1 MLKRTQVFDWEQ
13 EPVDDSPLEL
23 VPSGFY
29 GNAEFAGRGA
39 FEPKARAAAL
49 APRKS
54 LPMTPDAMR
63 SPPNDTD
70 KTISRLVPR
79 WLEALPAESRPAYLC
94 AHFPRIANR
103 LALCWQD
110 PILAARLL
118 GDLLRDKRGNRRG
131 FPPEALAELKS
142 LRQVAS
148 RCVAE
153 AATGIGC

>member
-23 VPSGFY
+23 VPSGFS
-29 GNAEFAGRGA
+29 GGPEFGGLGA
-39 FEPKARAAAL
+39 FERKSRAAAL

-54 LPMTPDAMR
+54 PSMTPEAMR
-63 SPPNDTD
+63 SPPNDTET
-70 KTISRLVPR
+70 TISRLVPR
-79 WLEALPAESRPAYLC
+79 WLETLPAESRPAYLC

-110 PILAARLL
+110 PRLSARLL
-118 GDLLRDKRGNRRG
+118 DDLLRDKRGNRRG
-131 FPPEALAELKS
+131 FPPMALAELKS

-148 RCVAE
+148 RCVVE
-153 AATGIGC
+153 AASGIAC